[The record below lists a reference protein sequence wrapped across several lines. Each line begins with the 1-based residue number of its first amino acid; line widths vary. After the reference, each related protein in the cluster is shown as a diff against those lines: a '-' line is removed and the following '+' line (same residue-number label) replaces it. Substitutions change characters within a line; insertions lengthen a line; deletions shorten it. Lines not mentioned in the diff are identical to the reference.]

1 MAIKLSGKDEMKG
14 KPDIQ
19 KIKQVAPEVYDPE
32 EIGSGGFKV
41 VYKAQVKGKIEAVK
55 LVQIPS
61 DENDRTIRDENLRR
75 IVREVDILAKCSS
88 PYLVKLGSIL
98 PRECEVDEVEY
109 VIYSEE
115 YIPGETLRKM
125 ILAGQRP
132 TKEDLAELAI
142 CTFKAVR
149 ELSGMNVIHRDIK
162 PDNIIKSNDLKRPYI
177 LLDLGIAFQIGGTRL
192 TRDSARIPGTLYYI
206 APEMLDQRF
215 RQNLDYR
222 ADLYTIALT
231 LYEFASGDNPF
242 AHRDDP
248 QFTTL
253 YRIKTIKP
261 RPLQEFRNDLPTPMC
276 KLIDQLM
283 RKIPALRPAN
293 IEQLIKQVEAYR

>member
-1 MAIKLSGKDEMKG
+1 MKD

-19 KIKQVAPEVYDPE
+19 KVKQVALEASDLE
-32 EIGSGGFKV
+32 EIDSGGFKV
-41 VYKAQVKGKIEAVK
+41 VYKAQVNEKTEALK

-61 DENDRTIRDENLRR
+61 DPNDDTIRDENLRR
-75 IVREVDILAKCSS
+75 IVREVDILAKCTS
-88 PYLVKLGSIL
+88 PYLVKLGSFL
-98 PRECEVDEVEY
+98 PRACKIDKIEY

-115 YIPGETLRKM
+115 YIPGENLRKM
-125 ILAGQRP
+125 ILADYRP
-132 TKEDLAELAI
+132 RKEELAELAI
-142 CTFKAVR
+142 CMLKAIR

-162 PDNIIKSNDLKRPYI
+162 PDNIIRSDNPKRPYV

-206 APEMLDQRF
+206 APEMLDQGF

-253 YRIKTIKP
+253 YRIKTVKP
-261 RPLQEFRNDLPTPMC
+261 KPLHEFRDDLPIPMC

-293 IEQLIKQVEAYR
+293 IEQLIKQVEAY

>member
-1 MAIKLSGKDEMKG
+1 MKD

-19 KIKQVAPEVYDPE
+19 KVKQVAPAASDLE
-32 EIGSGGFKV
+32 EIGTGGFKV
-41 VYKAQVKGKIEAVK
+41 VYKAQVKGKLEAVK

-61 DENDRTIRDENLRR
+61 DEHDRTIRDENFRR

-98 PRECEVDEVEY
+98 PRPCKIDDVEY

-115 YIPGETLRKM
+115 YIPGKTLRKM
-125 ILAGQRP
+125 ILADYLP
-132 TKEDLAELAI
+132 AKEELADLSI
-142 CTFKAVR
+142 CLLKAVR

-162 PDNIIKSNDLKRPYI
+162 PDNVIKSNDPRRPYI
-177 LLDLGIAFQIGGTRL
+177 LLDLGIAFQIGGTPL

-206 APEMLDQRF
+206 APEMLDHGF

-231 LYEFASGDNPF
+231 LYEFASRDNPF

-253 YRIKTIKP
+253 YRIKTVKP
-261 RPLQEFRNDLPTPMC
+261 RPLLEFRDDLPTPMC

-293 IEQLIKQVEAYR
+293 IEQLIKQMEAYR

>member
-1 MAIKLSGKDEMKG
+1 MKD

-19 KIKQVAPEVYDPE
+19 KIKQVAPEASDLE

-41 VYKAQVKGKIEAVK
+41 VYKAQIGSKIEAVK

-75 IVREVDILAKCSS
+75 IVREVDILAKCAS

-98 PRECEVDEVEY
+98 PRECEVDGVEY

-125 ILAGQRP
+125 IKAGHLP
-132 TKEDLAELAI
+132 AKEELAELAI
-142 CTFKAVR
+142 CMFKAVH
-149 ELSGMNVIHRDIK
+149 ELSELNVIHRDIK
-162 PDNIIKSNDLKRPYI
+162 PDNIIKSNDPKRLYI

-192 TRDSARIPGTLYYI
+192 THDSARIPGTLYYI
-206 APEMLDQRF
+206 APEMLDQGF
-215 RQNLDYR
+215 RQSMDYR

-231 LYEFASGDNPF
+231 LYEFATGDNPF
-242 AHRDDP
+242 AHRGDP

-261 RPLQEFRNDLPTPMC
+261 RPLRELRNDLPTPMC

-293 IEQLIKQVEAYR
+293 IELLIKQLEAYR

>member
-1 MAIKLSGKDEMKG
+1 MKDN
-14 KPDIQ
+14 PDIH
-19 KIKQVAPEVYDPE
+19 KIKQVAPETSDLE

-41 VYKAQVKGKIEAVK
+41 VYKAQINGKVEALK
-55 LVQIPS
+55 LVQIPC
-61 DENDRTIRDENLRR
+61 DENDENIRYENLRR
-75 IVREVDILAKCSS
+75 IVREVDILAKCTS

-98 PRECEVDEVEY
+98 PRSCEIDEIEY

-115 YIPGETLRKM
+115 YIHGETLREM
-125 ILAGQRP
+125 ILTGHRP
-132 TKEDLAELAI
+132 MKEEMTELAI
-142 CTFKAVR
+142 CMFKVVS

-162 PDNIIKSNDLKRPYI
+162 PDNIIKNNDPKRPYV
-177 LLDLGIAFQIGGTRL
+177 LLDLGIAFQIGGSRL

-206 APEMLDQRF
+206 APEMLDQSF
-215 RQNLDYR
+215 RQSLDYR

-261 RPLQEFRNDLPTPMC
+261 KPLQELRDDLPTPMC

-293 IEQLIKQVEAYR
+293 IEKLIKQVEAYR

>member
-1 MAIKLSGKDEMKG
+1 MKD
-14 KPDIQ
+14 KPDIK
-19 KIKQVAPEVYDPE
+19 KIKEVAPEASDLE

-41 VYKAQVKGKIEAVK
+41 VYKAQVNNKIEAVK
-55 LVQIPS
+55 LVQVPS
-61 DENDRTIRDENLRR
+61 DEDDGTIRDENLRR
-75 IVREVDILAKCSS
+75 IVREIDILAKCTS
-88 PYLVKLGSIL
+88 PYLVKLGSML
-98 PRECEVDEVEY
+98 PRSCEINGIEY

-115 YIPGETLRKM
+115 YIPGESLRNI
-125 ILAGQRP
+125 ILTGHRP
-132 TKEDLAELAI
+132 IKEELYELAI
-142 CTFKAVR
+142 CMFKAIR

-162 PDNIIKSNDLKRPYI
+162 PDNIIKSSDPKRPYI

-206 APEMLDQRF
+206 APEMLDQGF
-215 RQNLDYR
+215 RQGLDYR

-231 LYEFASGDNPF
+231 LYEFASGNNPF

-261 RPLQEFRNDLPTPMC
+261 KPLQELRSDLPAPMC
-276 KLIDQLM
+276 KLVDQLM

-293 IEQLIKQVEAYR
+293 FEKLIKQMEAY

>member
-1 MAIKLSGKDEMKG
+1 MRD
-14 KPDIQ
+14 KPDVRKVMEI
-19 KIKQVAPEVYDPE
+19 ASEARNLE
-32 EIGSGGFKV
+32 EIASGGFKV
-41 VYKAQVKGKIEAVK
+41 VYKAQVQEKIEAVK

-61 DENDRTIRDENLRR
+61 EENDETIRDENLRR
-75 IVREVDILAKCSS
+75 IVRELDILSKCAS

-98 PRECEVDEVEY
+98 PRPCEIEGIEY
-109 VIYSEE
+109 VLYSEE

-125 ILAGQRP
+125 IEADHRP
-132 TKEDLAELAI
+132 TMGELAELAVCMLMAI
-142 CTFKAVR
+142 R

-162 PDNIIKSNDLKRPYI
+162 PENIIKGDDSARPYV
-177 LLDLGIAFQIGGTRL
+177 LLDLGIAFQIGGTRI
-192 TRDSARIPGTLYYI
+192 THDSARIPGTLYYI
-206 APEMLDQRF
+206 APEMLDQGF

-242 AHRDDP
+242 AHGSDP

-253 YRIKTIKP
+253 YRIKTEKAKSLKEL
-261 RPLQEFRNDLPTPMC
+261 RGDLPDLFC
-276 KLIDQLM
+276 RLVDQLM

-293 IEQLIKQVEAYR
+293 FDQLIRQMEAFR

>member
-1 MAIKLSGKDEMKG
+1 MKD
-14 KPDIQ
+14 KPDIK
-19 KIKQVAPEVYDPE
+19 KIKEVAPEASDLE

-41 VYKAQVKGKIEAVK
+41 VYKAQVNSKIEAVK
-55 LVQIPS
+55 LVQVPS
-61 DENDRTIRDENLRR
+61 DEDDGTIRDENIRR
-75 IVREVDILAKCSS
+75 IVREIDILAKCTS

-98 PRECEVDEVEY
+98 PRSGEINGIEY

-115 YIPGETLRKM
+115 YISGESLRNK
-125 ILAGQRP
+125 ILTGHRP
-132 TKEDLAELAI
+132 TKEELQELAV
-142 CTFKAVR
+142 CMFKAIR

-162 PDNIIKSNDLKRPYI
+162 PDNIIKSNDPKRPYI

-206 APEMLDQRF
+206 APEMLDQGF
-215 RQNLDYR
+215 RQGLDYR

-231 LYEFASGDNPF
+231 LYEFASGKNPF

-261 RPLQEFRNDLPTPMC
+261 RPLQELRSDLPAPMC
-276 KLIDQLM
+276 KLVDQLM

-293 IEQLIKQVEAYR
+293 FEKLIKQMEAYQ

>member
-1 MAIKLSGKDEMKG
+1 MKDR
-14 KPDIQ
+14 PDIH
-19 KIKQVAPEVYDPE
+19 KIKQVAPEAKDLE

-41 VYKAQVKGKIEAVK
+41 VYKAQVNGKIEAVK
-55 LVQIPS
+55 LVQIPG

-75 IVREVDILAKCSS
+75 IVREIDILAKCTS
-88 PYLVKLGSIL
+88 PYLVKLGSIF
-98 PRECEVDEVEY
+98 PRECEVDKVEY

-115 YIPGETLRKM
+115 YIPGKTLREM
-125 ILAGQRP
+125 IKAGHLP
-132 TKEDLAELAI
+132 TKAELAELAI
-142 CTFKAVR
+142 CMFKAIL
-149 ELSGMNVIHRDIK
+149 ELSAMNVIHRDIK
-162 PDNIIKSNDLKRPYI
+162 PDNIIKSNDHRRPYI
-177 LLDLGIAFQIGGTRL
+177 LLDLGIAFQIGGTRI

-206 APEMLDQRF
+206 APEMLDQGF
-215 RQNLDYR
+215 RQSLDYR

-253 YRIKTIKP
+253 YRIKTKKP
-261 RPLQEFRNDLPTPMC
+261 KPLRELRNDLPTPMC

-283 RKIPALRPAN
+283 RKIPALRPAK
-293 IEQLIKQVEAYR
+293 IEQLIKQMEAYR

>member
-1 MAIKLSGKDEMKG
+1 MKD

-19 KIKQVAPEVYDPE
+19 KIKQVAPEASDLE

-41 VYKAQVKGKIEAVK
+41 VYKAQIDSEIEAVK

-61 DENDRTIRDENLRR
+61 DENDRTIQDENLRR
-75 IVREVDILAKCSS
+75 IVREVDILAKCAS

-98 PRECEVDEVEY
+98 PRECEVDGVEY

-125 ILAGQRP
+125 IKAGHLP
-132 TKEDLAELAI
+132 TKEELAELAI
-142 CTFKAVR
+142 CMFKAIL
-149 ELSGMNVIHRDIK
+149 ELAGMNVIHRDIK
-162 PDNIIKSNDLKRPYI
+162 PDNIIKSNDPKRPYI

-192 TRDSARIPGTLYYI
+192 THDSARIPGTLYYI
-206 APEMLDQRF
+206 APEMLDQGF
-215 RQNLDYR
+215 RQSMDYR
-222 ADLYTIALT
+222 ADLYTTALT

-242 AHRDDP
+242 ARRGDP

-253 YRIKTIKP
+253 YRIKTIKH
-261 RPLQEFRNDLPTPMC
+261 RPLQELRNDLPTSIC

-283 RKIPALRPAN
+283 KKIPALRPAN
-293 IEQLIKQVEAYR
+293 IEQLINQLEAYR